1 MKLWEKGIKTS
12 KMVEEFT
19 AGNDSQLDLLLTPYD
34 ILGSIAHVIM
44 LKEIGLLTSQECSDI
59 RKELIGFYH
68 QAERGEFHIEPG
80 IEDVHSQ
87 IELLLT
93 KKLGETGK
101 KIHTARS
108 RNDQV
113 LLDLKLFIRDEIKK
127 MVASAASLF
136 SILIDQSN
144 RYRDYLMPGYTHL
157 QVAMPSSFGLWFA
170 AYAES
175 LTDDMKIML
184 AAFQITNQN
193 PLGSAAGFGSSF
205 PINRRLTT
213 ELLGFEDLN
222 YNVMYAQMSRGRTE
236 RIVAYA
242 IATMAGT
249 VSKIANDVCL
259 FTSQNFRFLQ
269 LPDEI
274 TTGSSIM
281 PHKKNPDVFEILRAR
296 CNRLQALPNEIEHIT
311 GNLPSGY
318 FRDYQVIKESFLPA
332 FSLMHTCLETA
343 GHMIS
348 KLLPEKDIMENDL
361 YRYAFS
367 VEEVNKLVLHGIPF
381 REAYQKVAKQIS
393 EGTFQPERTV
403 RHTHEGSIG
412 NLSNDKI
419 TGKMKE
425 VVEKFNFS
433 RIESAYRK
441 LLEN

>member
-1 MKLWEKGIKTS
+1 
-12 KMVEEFT
+12 
-19 AGNDSQLDLLLTPYD
+19 
-34 ILGSIAHVIM
+34 SIAHAYM
-44 LKEIGLLTSQECSDI
+44 LSGIGLLSEQENKNI
-59 RKELIGFYH
+59 RNELIRLYH
-68 QAERGEFHIEPG
+68 KAKRGEFQIEQG

-87 IELLLT
+87 VELILT
-93 KKLGETGK
+93 QRLGETGK

-127 MVASAASLF
+127 MVICTTSLF
-136 SILIDQSN
+136 STLINQSN
-144 RYRDYLMPGYTHL
+144 RYKEYLMPGYTHL

-170 AYAES
+170 AFAES
-175 LTDDMKIML
+175 LADDMKIML
-184 AAFQITNQN
+184 AAFQIANQN

-205 PINRRLTT
+205 PVNRRLTT

-222 YNVMYAQMSRGRTE
+222 YNVMYAQMSRGKTE
-236 RIVAYA
+236 RIVAFA
-242 IATMAGT
+242 IASLACT

-259 FTSQNFRFLQ
+259 FTSQNFGFLE

-296 CNRLQALPNEIEHIT
+296 CNKLQALPNEIEHIT

-332 FSLMHTCLETA
+332 FSLMKTCLEIA
-343 GHMIS
+343 DHMIA
-348 KLLPEKDIMENDL
+348 KLLPVMDIMKKDL

-367 VEEVNKLVLHGIPF
+367 VEEVNKLVLQGTPF
-381 REAYQKVAKQIS
+381 REAYQKVAKQII
-393 EGTFQPERTV
+393 EGNFKPEHAV
-403 RHTHEGSIG
+403 HHTHEGSIG

-419 TGKMKE
+419 TSKMKE
-425 VVEKFNFS
+425 VVEKFNFD
-433 RIESAYRK
+433 RVESACRK
-441 LLEN
+441 LLEH